1 MRKSYTKSGPV
12 AKPNHAELRLM
23 IEEVCRGKIGELLQ
37 AMLEAEVDEALERVR
52 YERRSQTQSQ
62 KAGYRDGHDRPRT
75 ITSNRGPIE
84 VRRPRVRGTPFS
96 SSLLPSHKRRLRD
109 VDASLT
115 DLWLDGLATRD
126 FEGTLRA
133 FLGQDAPLSAATIT
147 RVNKQLAGEFD
158 AWKTRRLDD
167 VELIFA
173 WVDGVYLGAGPDDER
188 RVFLAVMGGDR
199 AGQKHLIALQ
209 EAMSESAGAWEEL
222 FVDLKD
228 RGLRAP
234 HLIVA
239 DGAEGMWSA
248 VTKAW
253 PVTGQQRCWLH
264 KIRNVEEKVPKEHQ
278 AAVRAA
284 LTEAMHAETAPL
296 ARTKIEKL
304 AKSYERRYPK
314 AAACIRADSER
325 LLAYYRF
332 PPATWIHLRTT
343 NVIESIFA
351 PIRHRTDAMKRLR
364 TAEFATAVTFALIQ
378 KLSKTWRRLRG
389 YRDLL
394 DLPKAL
400 AK

>member
-1 MRKSYTKSGPV
+1 
-12 AKPNHAELRLM
+12 
-23 IEEVCRGKIGELLQ
+23 
-37 AMLEAEVDEALERVR
+37 
-52 YERRSQTQSQ
+52 
-62 KAGYRDGHDRPRT
+62 
-75 ITSNRGPIE
+75 
-84 VRRPRVRGTPFS
+84 
-96 SSLLPSHKRRLRD
+96 
-109 VDASLT
+109 
-115 DLWLDGLATRD
+115 
-126 FEGTLRA
+126 
-133 FLGQDAPLSAATIT
+133 
-147 RVNKQLAGEFD
+147 
-158 AWKTRRLDD
+158 
-167 VELIFA
+167 
-173 WVDGVYLGAGPDDER
+173 
-188 RVFLAVMGGDR
+188 
-199 AGQKHLIALQ
+199 
-209 EAMSESAGAWEEL
+209 
-222 FVDLKD
+222 
-228 RGLRAP
+228 
-234 HLIVA
+234 
-239 DGAEGMWSA
+239 MWSA

-253 PVTGQQRCWLH
+253 PVTDQQRCWLH